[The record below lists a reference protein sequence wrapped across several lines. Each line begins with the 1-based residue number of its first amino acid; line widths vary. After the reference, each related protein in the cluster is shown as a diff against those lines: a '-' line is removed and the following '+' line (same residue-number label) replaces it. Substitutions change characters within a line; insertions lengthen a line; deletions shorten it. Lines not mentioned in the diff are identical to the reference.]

1 METTPQAD
9 GGAGERD
16 FLDMIHPRYNRTYQ
30 CFWSWYFRHI
40 IRSDFAA
47 MNVFNAPEL
56 EADKSVLLLQ
66 NHISWWD
73 GFWAY
78 RMNDL
83 HFKRQFHVMMLEEEL
98 RPRKFLTYAGA
109 FSIQKNS
116 RSMVESLNFCGQLL
130 QNPKNLLLLF
140 PQGEIESAQTPSLA
154 FGSGVQRVVKKSAD
168 AAQVILSACFVD
180 YFSER
185 KPTLSIYLEHIPSS
199 EVKNIVD
206 WKTKFNQF
214 FEQQREVYCS
224 NS

>member
-1 METTPQAD
+1 
-9 GGAGERD
+9 
-16 FLDMIHPRYNRTYQ
+16 MIQPRYNRAYQ
-30 CFWSWYFRHI
+30 RFWSWYFKRI
-40 IRSDFAA
+40 IHSDFLA
-47 MNVFNAPEL
+47 MNVIHAPQI
-56 EADKSVLLLQ
+56 EANKSVLLLQ

-98 RPRKFLTYAGA
+98 QTRKFLTYAGA

-116 RSMVESLNFCGQLL
+116 RSMVESLNFCNELL
-130 QNPKNLLLLF
+130 KSPQNLLLLF
-140 PQGEIESAQTPSLA
+140 PQGEIESAQSSDLV
-154 FGSGVQRVVKKSAD
+154 FGSGVRRVIKKLD
-168 AAQVILSACFVD
+168 GEAQVVLSACFVD

-185 KPTLSIYLEHIPSS
+185 KPTLSIYLEHIFSS

-206 WKTKFNQF
+206 WKMKFNQF
-214 FEQQREVYCS
+214 YEEQKQLHCS